1 MITKRMVGQPWF
13 DQLNKFI
20 IHFTIT
26 YHRVCNYRVAQRVR
40 LVGQELF
47 TLPEHLSSP
56 PIFGRVRVARSLVF
70 CVMFC
75 IYIYYMYIGQQYAT
89 QHIPKFYA
97 SFILLNV
104 FPQRKK
110 MYSYLFLGD
119 LGLLSMP
126 HDFNV
131 KLV

>member
-1 MITKRMVGQPWF
+1 
-13 DQLNKFI
+13 
-20 IHFTIT
+20 
-26 YHRVCNYRVAQRVR
+26 
-40 LVGQELF
+40 
-47 TLPEHLSSP
+47 
-56 PIFGRVRVARSLVF
+56 
-70 CVMFC
+70 
-75 IYIYYMYIGQQYAT
+75 MYIGQQYAT

-126 HDFNV
+126 HTLLSDLEKIYIYNILFPFY
-131 KLV
+131 KKGPT